1 MVPSPPIAID
11 SGRAPPE
18 QGAMVDADTDLRAL
32 LRLARTAGIGPGQLA
47 RLMARHG
54 SAAAAVEALEDLG
67 PGTVRLADPR
77 KVEAEIEATL
87 EAGARFLARGDPD
100 YPPALAA
107 ADQAPWVLTVKGDP
121 ALLGGRLV
129 GMVGARN
136 ASAGG
141 RKLAREIAAELA
153 GEGVGVVSGLARG
166 IDTAAHEGA
175 IGHGATVAVVATGID
190 VIYPA
195 ENAELAAAIAASG
208 VIVSERPLGA
218 KPQASQFPRRNRLIS
233 GLAAGVVVVEAAPR
247 SGSLITAR
255 FAADQGRE
263 VMAVPGS
270 PLDERHRGTNRLLR
284 EGAHLVESAADVLAV
299 LAPFAAA
306 PPRAAAPVR
315 ATAPRSQP
323 KRETPAPPT
332 GATAPAAEGL
342 EAEIRARLALEPV
355 PVDELIRQCH
365 ASPAQVQN
373 ALMDLELAGEVER
386 HSGNRVS
393 LVVV

>member
-1 MVPSPPIAID
+1 
-11 SGRAPPE
+11 
-18 QGAMVDADTDLRAL
+18 MVDADAHLRAL
-32 LRLARTAGIGPGQLA
+32 LRLARTPGIGPGQLA

-54 SAAAAVEALEDLG
+54 SATTALGALEELG
-67 PGTVRLADPR
+67 PGTVRLADPA
-77 KVEAEIEATL
+77 KVEAEIAATL
-87 EAGARFLARGDPD
+87 DAGARFLARGDPD
-100 YPPALAA
+100 YPEALAA
-107 ADQAPWVLTVKGDP
+107 AEQAPWVLTVKGDP
-121 ALLGGRLV
+121 ALLGDRLV

-141 RKLAREIAAELA
+141 RKLAREIAAGLA

-175 IGHGATVAVVATGID
+175 IGHGVTVAVVATGID
-190 VIYPA
+190 VVYPA

-208 VIVSERPLGA
+208 VIVTERPFGA

-233 GLAAGVVVVEAAPR
+233 GLAQGVLVVEAAPR

-299 LAPFAAA
+299 LAPFAVASAKAAA
-306 PPRAAAPVR
+306 PPRAA
-315 ATAPRSQP
+315 TPRPQP
-323 KRETPAPPT
+323 KRETFPPPAS
-332 GATAPAAEGL
+332 ATAPTAGEL

>member
-1 MVPSPPIAID
+1 MPD
-11 SGRAPPE
+11 
-18 QGAMVDADTDLRAL
+18 VDTELRAL
-32 LRLARTAGIGPGQLA
+32 IRLARTAGIGPAQLD
-47 RLMARHG
+47 RLIARHG
-54 SAAAAVEALEDLG
+54 AATAAVEALEDLG
-67 PGTVRLADPR
+67 PGTVRLADPA
-77 KVEAEIEATL
+77 KIEAEIEATL
-87 EAGARFLARGDPD
+87 AAGARFLARGDPD
-100 YPPALAA
+100 YPVPLAA
-107 ADQAPWVLTVKGDP
+107 AEQAPGVLTVMGDP
-121 ALLGGRLV
+121 GRLAGRLV
-129 GMVGARN
+129 GVVGARN

-153 GEGVGVVSGLARG
+153 AEGVGVVSGLARG

-175 IGHGATVAVVATGID
+175 ITRGTTVAVIATGID
-190 VIYPA
+190 VVYPA
-195 ENAELAAAIAASG
+195 ENAELAAAVAESG

-233 GLAAGVVVVEAAPR
+233 GLALGVLVVEAAPR

-270 PLDERHRGTNRLLR
+270 PLDDRHRGTNRLLR

-299 LAPFAAA
+299 LAPFEVKAPALAARPA
-306 PPRAAAPVR
+306 ATPRARPRAAP
-315 ATAPRSQP
+315 TP
-323 KRETPAPPT
+323 KRA
-332 GATAPAAEGL
+332 APASGDELA
-342 EAEIRARLALEPV
+342 AEIRGRLALEPV

-373 ALMDLELAGEVER
+373 ALLDLELAGEIER

>member
-1 MVPSPPIAID
+1 MV
-11 SGRAPPE
+11 E
-18 QGAMVDADTDLRAL
+18 TDADLHAL
-32 LRLARTAGIGPGQLA
+32 LRLARTSGVGPNQLA
-47 RLMARHG
+47 RLMVRHG
-54 SAAAAVEALEDLG
+54 SATAAVDALEDLG
-67 PGTVRLADPR
+67 RGTVRLADPR
-77 KVEAEIEATL
+77 QIAAEIEATL
-87 EAGARFLARGDPD
+87 AAGARFLARGDAD
-100 YPPALAA
+100 YPGPLAA
-107 ADQAPWVLTVKGDP
+107 AEQAPWVLTVKGDP
-121 ALLGGRLV
+121 ALLTGRLV
-129 GMVGARN
+129 GVVGARN

-175 IGHGATVAVVATGID
+175 ITRGATVAVVATGID
-190 VIYPA
+190 VVYPA
-195 ENAELAAAIAASG
+195 ENAELAAAIAESG
-208 VIVSERPLGA
+208 CIVTERPFGA

-233 GLAAGVVVVEAAPR
+233 GLAQAVLVVEAAPR

-284 EGAHLVESAADVLAV
+284 EGAHLVESATDVLAV
-299 LAPFAAA
+299 LAPFEVPAPKPAPRPEARSAPAPTAA
-306 PPRAAAPVR
+306 PR
-315 ATAPRSQP
+315 
-323 KRETPAPPT
+323 PAPSPPPAT
-332 GATAPAAEGL
+332 GGAL
-342 EAEIRARLALEPV
+342 EAEIRARLAFEPV

-365 ASPAQVQN
+365 ASPAQVQH

>member
-1 MVPSPPIAID
+1 
-11 SGRAPPE
+11 
-18 QGAMVDADTDLRAL
+18 MVDPDTNLRAL
-32 LRLARTAGIGPGQLA
+32 LRLARTSGVGPAQLE
-47 RLMARHG
+47 RLIARHG
-54 SAAAAVEALEDLG
+54 SAPAAVEALEDLG

-77 KVEAEIEATL
+77 KVEAEIAATV
-87 EAGARFLARGDPD
+87 EAGARFLCRGDAD
-100 YPPALAA
+100 YPAPLAA
-107 ADQAPWVLTVKGDP
+107 AEQAPWVLTVQGDP
-121 ALLGGRLV
+121 ALLAGRLV

-141 RKLAREIAAELA
+141 RKLAREIASELA
-153 GEGVGVVSGLARG
+153 AEGVGVVSGLARG

-175 IGHGATVAVVATGID
+175 ITRGATIAVIATGID
-190 VIYPA
+190 VVYPA
-195 ENAELAAAIAASG
+195 ENDALARAIAESG
-208 VIVSERPLGA
+208 VIVTERPLGA

-233 GLAAGVVVVEAAPR
+233 GLAQGVLVVEAAPR

-284 EGAHLVESAADVLAV
+284 EGAHLVESAADILAV
-299 LAPFAAA
+299 LAPFAV
-306 PPRAAAPVR
+306 AAPVR
-315 ATAPRSQP
+315 AAPAEAQP
-323 KRETPAPPT
+323 KARPRRPSPP
-332 GATAPAAEGL
+332 PAAAGGEL

-373 ALMDLELAGEVER
+373 ALLDLELAGEVER

>member
-1 MVPSPPIAID
+1 
-11 SGRAPPE
+11 
-18 QGAMVDADTDLRAL
+18 MVDADANLRAL
-32 LRLARTAGIGPGQLA
+32 LRLARTPGVGPGQLA
-47 RLMARHG
+47 RLMGRHG
-54 SAAAAVEALEDLG
+54 SAAAAVSALEDLG

-87 EAGARFLARGDPD
+87 DAGARFLARGDPD

-190 VIYPA
+190 VVYPA

-299 LAPFAAA
+299 LAPFAVA
-306 PPRAAAPVR
+306 PPRAAAPARATAAAR

-323 KRETPAPPT
+323 RRETPAPPT
-332 GATAPAAEGL
+332 GATAPAADGL

>member
-1 MVPSPPIAID
+1 
-11 SGRAPPE
+11 
-18 QGAMVDADTDLRAL
+18 MVDADAHLRAL
-32 LRLARTAGIGPGQLA
+32 LRLARTPGIGPGQLA

-54 SAAAAVEALEDLG
+54 SATTALGALEELG
-67 PGTVRLADPR
+67 PGTVRLADPA
-77 KVEAEIEATL
+77 KVEAEIAATL
-87 EAGARFLARGDPD
+87 DAGARFLARGDPD
-100 YPPALAA
+100 YPEALAA
-107 ADQAPWVLTVKGDP
+107 AEQAPWVLTVKGDP
-121 ALLGGRLV
+121 ALLGDRLV

-141 RKLAREIAAELA
+141 RKLAREIAAGLA

-175 IGHGATVAVVATGID
+175 IGHGVTVAVVATGID
-190 VIYPA
+190 VVYPA

-208 VIVSERPLGA
+208 VIVTERPFGA

-233 GLAAGVVVVEAAPR
+233 GLAQGVLVVEAAPR

-299 LAPFAAA
+299 LAPFAVASA
-306 PPRAAAPVR
+306 KAAARPKA
-315 ATAPRSQP
+315 ATPPPQP
-323 KRETPAPPT
+323 KRERSQPPT
-332 GATAPAAEGL
+332 SAIPRAAGEL

>member
-1 MVPSPPIAID
+1 
-11 SGRAPPE
+11 
-18 QGAMVDADTDLRAL
+18 MVDADANLRAL
-32 LRLARTAGIGPGQLA
+32 LRLARTPGVGPGQLA
-47 RLMARHG
+47 RLMGRHG
-54 SAAAAVEALEDLG
+54 SAAAAVSALEDLG

-87 EAGARFLARGDPD
+87 DAGARFLARGDPD

-190 VIYPA
+190 VVYPA

-233 GLAAGVVVVEAAPR
+233 GLAQGVLVVEAAPR

-299 LAPFAAA
+299 LAPFAVA
-306 PPRAAAPVR
+306 PPRAAAPARATAAAR

-323 KRETPAPPT
+323 RRETPAPPT
-332 GATAPAAEGL
+332 GATAPAADGL

>member
-1 MVPSPPIAID
+1 
-11 SGRAPPE
+11 
-18 QGAMVDADTDLRAL
+18 MVDADAHLRAL
-32 LRLARTAGIGPGQLA
+32 LRLARTPGIGPGQLA

-54 SAAAAVEALEDLG
+54 SATTALGALEELG
-67 PGTVRLADPR
+67 PGTVRLADPA
-77 KVEAEIEATL
+77 KVEAEIAATL
-87 EAGARFLARGDPD
+87 DAGARFLARGDPD
-100 YPPALAA
+100 YPEALAA
-107 ADQAPWVLTVKGDP
+107 AEQAPWVLTVKGDP
-121 ALLGGRLV
+121 ALLGDRLV

-141 RKLAREIAAELA
+141 RKLAREIAAGLA

-175 IGHGATVAVVATGID
+175 IGHGVTVAVVATGID
-190 VIYPA
+190 VVYPA

-208 VIVSERPLGA
+208 VIVTERPFGA

-233 GLAAGVVVVEAAPR
+233 GLAQGVLVVEAAPR

-299 LAPFAAA
+299 LAPFAVASAKAAA
-306 PPRAAAPVR
+306 PPRAA
-315 ATAPRSQP
+315 TPRPQP
-323 KRETPAPPT
+323 KRETSPPPASAIPR
-332 GATAPAAEGL
+332 AAGEL

>member
-1 MVPSPPIAID
+1 MID
-11 SGRAPPE
+11 A
-18 QGAMVDADTDLRAL
+18 ATNLRAL
-32 LRLARTAGIGPGQLA
+32 LRLARTSGIGPAQLA
-47 RLMARHG
+47 RLVERHG
-54 SAAAAVEALEDLG
+54 SAMAAVEALEDLG

-77 KVEAEIEATL
+77 KIEAEIEATVA
-87 EAGARFLARGDPD
+87 AGARFLAHGDPD
-100 YPPALAA
+100 YPTPLAA
-107 ADQAPWVLTVKGDP
+107 ADQAPWILTVKGDP
-121 ALLGGRLV
+121 AWLTGRLV
-129 GMVGARN
+129 GIVGARN

-175 IGHGATVAVVATGID
+175 ISRGPTIAVIATGID
-190 VIYPA
+190 VVYPA
-195 ENAELAAAIAASG
+195 ENAELARAIAESG
-208 VIVSERPLGA
+208 VVVTERPLGA

-233 GLAAGVVVVEAAPR
+233 GLALGVLVVEAAPR

-299 LAPFAAA
+299 LAPFEVAAPKPAAA
-306 PPRAAAPVR
+306 PTAPPRRAPPPVAAPP
-315 ATAPRSQP
+315 AT
-323 KRETPAPPT
+323 T
-332 GATAPAAEGL
+332 GGDL

-355 PVDELIRQCH
+355 AVDELIRQCH
-365 ASPAQVQN
+365 ASPAQVQH
-373 ALMDLELAGEVER
+373 ALLDLELAGEVER

>member
-1 MVPSPPIAID
+1 
-11 SGRAPPE
+11 
-18 QGAMVDADTDLRAL
+18 MVDADANLRAL
-32 LRLARTAGIGPGQLA
+32 LRLARTTGVGPGQLA

-54 SAAAAVEALEDLG
+54 SAAAAVAALEDLG
-67 PGTVRLADPR
+67 PGTVRLAAPA

-87 EAGARFLARGDPD
+87 DAGARFLARGDPD

-107 ADQAPWVLTVKGDP
+107 ADQAPGVLTVKGDP

-141 RKLAREIAAELA
+141 RKLAREIAAGLA

-175 IGHGATVAVVATGID
+175 IGHGVTVAVVATGID
-190 VIYPA
+190 VVYPA

-208 VIVSERPLGA
+208 VIVTERPFGA

-233 GLAAGVVVVEAAPR
+233 GLAQGVLVVEAAPR

-299 LAPFAAA
+299 LAPFAVAPPKAAAPRKAAAA
-306 PPRAAAPVR
+306 PPTPA
-315 ATAPRSQP
+315 APRSQP
-323 KRETPAPPT
+323 DRERAP
-332 GATAPAAEGL
+332 APAAATPPAAGAL

-365 ASPAQVQN
+365 ASPAEVQH

>member
-1 MVPSPPIAID
+1 
-11 SGRAPPE
+11 
-18 QGAMVDADTDLRAL
+18 MVDADANLRAL
-32 LRLARTAGIGPGQLA
+32 LRLARTSGIGPAQLA

-54 SAAAAVEALEDLG
+54 SATAAVEALAELG

-77 KVEAEIEATL
+77 QVEAEIEATL

-100 YPPALAA
+100 YPVPLAA

-121 ALLGGRLV
+121 ALLAGRLV

-141 RKLAREIAAELA
+141 RKLARDIAAELA

-175 IGHGATVAVVATGID
+175 ITRGATLAVIATGID
-190 VIYPA
+190 VVYPA
-195 ENAELAAAIAASG
+195 ENAELAAAIAESG
-208 VIVSERPLGA
+208 VIVTERPLGA

-233 GLAAGVVVVEAAPR
+233 GLAQGVLVVEAAPR

-270 PLDERHRGTNRLLR
+270 PLDDRHRGTNRLLR

-299 LAPFAAA
+299 LAPFEITAPKPAA
-306 PPRAAAPVR
+306 RAAVTAARGSTTRPAPS
-315 ATAPRSQP
+315 PP
-323 KRETPAPPT
+323 PAPPSSAST
-332 GATAPAAEGL
+332 GGGL

-365 ASPAQVQN
+365 ASPAQVQH

-386 HSGNRVS
+386 HAGNRVS